1 MASFPKHIVYTS
13 FNAEA
18 WGFTGSQRFVN
29 DISTPFQ
36 CRNVTGQNTCTIKG
50 AACTLPCLR
59 DTDFTKINFDNIESI
74 VEFSSVAQSNT
85 SAQGFW
91 AHSDD
96 TTISN
101 TLLQLLISNSQANG
115 TQSQYHVQ
123 DASSDGVHRKLPP
136 SSAQSFLQKKRS
148 IASIV
153 LADYQKLL
161 DSYYHSDYDDTV
173 DLASSSSAI
182 CSLASS
188 AAQSIWLSA
197 QGFSNATVPSQV
209 TADCTLISS
218 LLDCLTHNYS
228 CSLIQQYYGG
238 K

>member
-1 MASFPKHIVYTS
+1 
-13 FNAEA
+13 
-18 WGFTGSQRFVN
+18 
-29 DISTPFQ
+29 
-36 CRNVTGQNTCTIKG
+36 
-50 AACTLPCLR
+50 
-59 DTDFTKINFDNIESI
+59 
-74 VEFSSVAQSNT
+74 VEFNSVAQSNT

-115 TQSQYHVQ
+115 TQSQHHVQ

-153 LADYQKLL
+153 LADYQKSL
-161 DSYYHSDYDDTV
+161 DSYYHSDYDDTI

-197 QGFSNATVPSQV
+197 QGLSNATVPSQV